1 MNNTNKNRRKILG
14 MGAAAS
20 LGTMLPMGTPLFA
33 QSKKTVIRLADQA
46 GAEVD
51 YAAIWVAENQ
61 GYYDQEGIQ
70 IDRRTYPNGPA
81 SLLDLNKNLDA
92 VMCGLA
98 PIMQYAAGGGQFSML
113 CSVTKYNAPLVGH
126 KQFKSYADL
135 NGKKVGTPGLGTIHD
150 AILFYVEKTQNLK
163 FQKVPG
169 RVGDIAAMLD
179 RGEVDAFI
187 AWEPASALAVSKAK
201 DTHYIV
207 QLPPIPNTESLD
219 LVFHPT
225 FIKDNPDAVVRFL
238 KATLRGMNFI
248 KTKPKD
254 EVAEIIAKKMNDP
267 SAKPVALMAL
277 NSVLLTEPRLDMP
290 STRLILK
297 TISEQGKIDPAL
309 VANTDAWVGKYLDYS
324 FLDKAE
330 KSLKG

>member
-1 MNNTNKNRRKILG
+1 MNMNSNRRKVLG
-14 MGAAAS
+14 VGVAAT
-20 LGTMLPMGTPLFA
+20 LGSTLPLGTPLFA

-92 VMCGLA
+92 VMCGLG
-98 PIMQYAAGGGQFSML
+98 PIMQYAAGGGQFTMV
-113 CSVTKYNAPLVGH
+113 CSVTKYNAPLIGRT
-126 KQFKSYADL
+126 QFKSYADL

-150 AILFYVEKTQNLK
+150 AILFYIEKTYNLK

-169 RVGDIAAMLD
+169 RVADIPAMLD

-187 AWEPASALAVSKAK
+187 AWEPASASAVAKAK

-207 QLPPIPNTESLD
+207 QLPPIHNAESLD

-225 FIKDNPDAVVRFL
+225 FIKENPDTVVRFL
-238 KATLRGMNFI
+238 RATLKGMNFI
-248 KTKPKD
+248 KTKSKD
-254 EVAEIIAKKMNDP
+254 DVANIVAKKMNDP
-267 SAKPVALMAL
+267 TAKPIAYMAL
-277 NSVLLTEPRLDMP
+277 GSVLLTDPRLDMP

-297 TISEQGKIDPAL
+297 TIAEQGKIDPAL
-309 VANTDAWVGKYLDYS
+309 VANVDAWVGKYLDYS
-324 FLDKAE
+324 YLDKAE
-330 KSLKG
+330 KSLKS